1 MLDHPMP
8 VDMMVNGQ
16 YCCTL
21 LQDKVRPAIH
31 HKQSELLEHGV
42 ILFQDN
48 AKPHQ
53 DHDVQIFAMLE
64 QRGVGTSS
72 LLSRPCPM

>member
-31 HKQSELLEHGV
+31 HKQSELLECGV
-42 ILFQDN
+42 ILLPDN
-48 AKPHQ
+48 ATPHQ
-53 DHDVQIFAMLE
+53 DHNVQICAMLG

-72 LLSRPCPM
+72 LLSRP

>member
-8 VDMMVNGQ
+8 DDMMVNGQ

-31 HKQSELLEHGV
+31 RKQSELLERDV
-42 ILFQDN
+42 ILLQDN
-48 AKPHQ
+48 ATPHQ
-53 DHDVQIFAMLE
+53 DHDVKICAMLG

-72 LLSRPCPM
+72 LLSKPCPM